1 MQQGQVLAAGA
12 FGFEP
17 APLLLGYVLGPLI
30 EENFRRALLISRG
43 DFMIFVERPISAIFL
58 VLSVLLVI
66 WVVMGARTPKTETK
80 ET

>member
-1 MQQGQVLAAGA
+1 
-12 FGFEP
+12 
-17 APLLLGYVLGPLI
+17 
-30 EENFRRALLISRG
+30 
-43 DFMIFVERPISAIFL
+43 MIFVERPISAIFL